1 MKHLLLKI
9 LNIFNINKANN
20 YCWPYCLTIY
30 IMVETKRIELSTL
43 RMRTVRSPK
52 RFTYMPQKPPENRY
66 SYAEFCHKNTENVY
80 GLVSFLG

>member
-1 MKHLLLKI
+1 
-9 LNIFNINKANN
+9 
-20 YCWPYCLTIY
+20 
-30 IMVETKRIELSTL
+30 MVETKRIELSTL